1 MCGSILVTHHTN
13 QDLANNSTSP
23 RYSKTNLLI
32 RKIFVYE
39 PLKKRAGTVD
49 RIGRTEKTLLPDFS
63 KNSTFIL
70 KNSALI
76 SIFASII
83 SLIFNMRLSNSPSIH
98 QFYYL
103 DSTILRSQTFSIRL
117 DDKSRVGTRL
127 HWYLTQT
134 HSKIFINNL
143 STFCFSMLIWH
154 DTKQGL
160 ALLTFAQKNVFLTA
174 SWCYYNVT
182 IDHKWGARNC

>member
-1 MCGSILVTHHTN
+1 MNTLNICGVESN
-13 QDLANNSTSP
+13 NNSTLMP
-23 RYSKTNLLI
+23 FI
-32 RKIFVYE
+32 
-39 PLKKRAGTVD
+39 
-49 RIGRTEKTLLPDFS
+49 KTLLPDFS